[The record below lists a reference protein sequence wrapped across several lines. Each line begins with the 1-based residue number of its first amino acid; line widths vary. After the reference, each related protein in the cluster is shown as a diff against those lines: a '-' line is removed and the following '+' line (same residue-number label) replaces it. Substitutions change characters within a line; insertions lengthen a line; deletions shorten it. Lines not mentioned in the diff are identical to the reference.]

1 MKFLQQPVSYSH
13 GCLSSHLFTCEHLL
27 LGIRSLTPVY
37 KSHKIGYVHVVVW
50 LVHGKKPAVSIF
62 VLIGVFVI
70 IGVAVEV
77 VGK

>member
-1 MKFLQQPVSYSH
+1 MKFLQQPVSYLH
-13 GCLSSHLFTCEHLL
+13 GCHGSHLFTCEHLL

-37 KSHKIGYVHVVVW
+37 KSHKIGFVHMVVW

-70 IGVAVEV
+70 VGVAVEV